1 MMKSFMISGSLTRGM
16 ELDEDPSGSDAMPFP
31 GEDVVMT
38 VYGGRLPLERRH
50 VSKLSPGPNSLWF
63 GTRGHRGVR
72 AQIMCVC
79 VCLCVCVSVCVCV
92 CVYVNLYIMAAPKE
106 K

>member
-31 GEDVVMT
+31 GEDAVMT

-79 VCLCVCVSVCVCV
+79 VCVCV

>member
-38 VYGGRLPLERRH
+38 VYGGRLPL
-50 VSKLSPGPNSLWF
+50 
-63 GTRGHRGVR
+63 
-72 AQIMCVC
+72 
-79 VCLCVCVSVCVCV
+79 
-92 CVYVNLYIMAAPKE
+92 
-106 K
+106 